1 MKTIKKIFFLAL
13 ILGFTAYILGYRF
26 QSKKHKLDHYPM
38 IFAHRGVKN
47 YYPENSK
54 EAFQLAEQ
62 LGFRA
67 IETDVTVTKDHYP
80 IVFHDD
86 NCKRLIGIDTL
97 IKDVDYAFLKDK
109 YLLFNGKK
117 TTNQV
122 LLLSEFVKSIQKDK
136 TIYLDIKTPDKQL
149 ADSII
154 KILNDNGKY
163 STTLI
168 ADDNI
173 FFLGYLKYNNPEIRT
188 VLEGFNKGKE
198 FLHYIIPQKYQTDF
212 YSSFFAE
219 VDSNHVGFLT
229 RNNLT
234 QNKIVYGID
243 KSNIDFLINSGLKNV
258 IINFDSSMIDYNH
271 ILHKL
276 KNSKIV
282 K

>member
-1 MKTIKKIFFLAL
+1 MAL
-13 ILGFTAYILGYRF
+13 VLGITAYILGYRF
-26 QSKKHKLDHYPM
+26 HSKKHKLDQYPM

-47 YYPENSK
+47 YCPENSK

-62 LGFRA
+62 LGFGA
-67 IETDVTVTKDHYP
+67 IETDISVTKDHYP
-80 IVFHDD
+80 ILFHDV

-109 YLLFNGKK
+109 YLLYKGKK
-117 TTNQV
+117 TTNRV
-122 LLLSEFVKSIQKDK
+122 LLLSEFIKNIQKDK

-154 KILNDNGKY
+154 KMLNDNGKY
-163 STTLI
+163 NSTLI

-173 FFLGYLKYNNPEIRT
+173 FFLAYLKYNNPEIRT

-219 VDSNHVGFLT
+219 VDSNHVKFLT
-229 RNNLT
+229 RTNLT
-234 QNKIVYGID
+234 QNKIVYGIG
-243 KSNIDFLINSGLKNV
+243 KSNIDAFINSGLKNMV
-258 IINFDSSMIDYNH
+258 TNQSQN
-271 ILHKL
+271 
-276 KNSKIV
+276 
-282 K
+282 